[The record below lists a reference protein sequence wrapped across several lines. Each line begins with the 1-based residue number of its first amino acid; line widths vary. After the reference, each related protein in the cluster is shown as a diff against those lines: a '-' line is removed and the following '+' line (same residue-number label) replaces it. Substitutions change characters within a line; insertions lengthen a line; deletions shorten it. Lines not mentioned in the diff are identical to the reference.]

1 MFNAGMDFLILG
13 VVFNTYL
20 IGIIFR
26 MWLLD
31 SSHSIIKK
39 IFYIP
44 MEIYLFI
51 KNYKINRLN
60 KLETILAIA
69 NLIVCIYINISLS
82 YYDMYTDFSYYLIQT
97 LVFIVFYNI
106 TILEFYFIRRVK

>member
-1 MFNAGMDFLILG
+1 MFNAGMDFLLLG
-13 VVFNTYL
+13 VAFSAYL

-51 KNYKINRLN
+51 KN
-60 KLETILAIA
+60 
-69 NLIVCIYINISLS
+69 
-82 YYDMYTDFSYYLIQT
+82 
-97 LVFIVFYNI
+97 
-106 TILEFYFIRRVK
+106 

>member
-1 MFNAGMDFLILG
+1 MFNAGMDLLISG
-13 VVFNTYL
+13 MVFNAYL
-20 IGIIFR
+20 LGIIVR

-31 SSHSIIKK
+31 SSHSIVKK

-51 KNYKINRLN
+51 KNYKTNRLN

-69 NLIVCIYINISLS
+69 NLIVCIYINILLS
-82 YYDMYTDFSYYLIQT
+82 YCDMYTDFSYYLMQI

-106 TILEFYFIRRVK
+106 AILEFYFIRRVK

>member
-1 MFNAGMDFLILG
+1 MFSAGMDFLILG
-13 VVFNTYL
+13 AVFNAYL
-20 IGIIFR
+20 LGIIVR

-31 SSHSIIKK
+31 SSHSVVKK

-44 MEIYLFI
+44 MEIYLFV
-51 KNYKINRLN
+51 KNYKTNRLN

-69 NLIVCIYINISLS
+69 NLIVCIYINVSLS
-82 YYDMYTDFSYYLIQT
+82 YYDMYTDFSYYLMQI

-106 TILEFYFIRRVK
+106 AMLEFYFIRRVK

>member
-13 VVFNTYL
+13 AVFNVYL
-20 IGIIFR
+20 LGIIFR

-31 SSHSIIKK
+31 SSHSIVKK

-44 MEIYLFI
+44 IEIYLFI

-60 KLETILAIA
+60 KLETIFAIA
-69 NLIVCIYINISLS
+69 NLIVCIYINISLCI
-82 YYDMYTDFSYYLIQT
+82 LIW
-97 LVFIVFYNI
+97 
-106 TILEFYFIRRVK
+106 ER